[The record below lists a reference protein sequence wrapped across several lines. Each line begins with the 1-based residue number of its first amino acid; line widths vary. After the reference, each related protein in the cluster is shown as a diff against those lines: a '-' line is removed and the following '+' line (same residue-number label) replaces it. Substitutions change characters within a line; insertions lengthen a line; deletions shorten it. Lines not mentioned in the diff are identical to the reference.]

1 MSEEAHKDPVRLEH
15 APFYA
20 ELAAATNYSFLRGA
34 SHPSDMVARALE
46 LGMSGIGIADRN
58 TVAGVVRAHAA
69 LKEAR
74 AKAMATG
81 LPDPDFRLVVGA
93 RLVFADGTPDILAY
107 PATRFGWGRLTRLLT
122 QGNRRAEKGACIL
135 TLDDLL
141 GHNEDLLLIAMPGAN
156 ATLLTK
162 LDSAAPGRIWLGAV
176 MGRSGRDER
185 LLAKARTLAAR
196 CHVPLIAHPRA
207 ELRLIS
213 SPCTTS
219 SASPA
224 RETRRSCARGA
235 GARPTRMVCFLLG
248 VTRSIRPG
256 DDLLFSRFISE
267 ERGSRP
273 ISTSISSMSGARR

>member
-141 GHNEDLLLIAMPGAN
+141 GHNEDLLLIGHPVPGAR
-156 ATLLTK
+156 A
-162 LDSAAPGRIWLGAV
+162 SAANSAV
-176 MGRSGRDER
+176 
-185 LLAKARTLAAR
+185 
-196 CHVPLIAHPRA
+196 CY
-207 ELRLIS
+207 
-213 SPCTTS
+213 CW
-219 SASPA
+219 ASP
-224 RETRRSCARGA
+224 
-235 GARPTRMVCFLLG
+235 
-248 VTRSIRPG
+248 RSIRPG
-256 DDLLFSRFISE
+256 IDAAVRALHLR
-267 ERGSRP
+267 
-273 ISTSISSMSGARR
+273 GAREPPDIDVDFEHERREEVIQYIYAAMAATAPAWPPP

>member
-107 PATRFGWGRLTRLLT
+107 PATRFGWYFLTVHDIVRFARDPLDPPILCQGRGAPPIRNGESVCYLLGIT
-122 QGNRRAEKGACIL
+122 SVDPNRRTIDC
-135 TLDDLL
+135 
-141 GHNEDLLLIAMPGAN
+141 
-156 ATLLTK
+156 
-162 LDSAAPGRIWLGAV
+162 
-176 MGRSGRDER
+176 
-185 LLAKARTLAAR
+185 
-196 CHVPLIAHPRA
+196 C
-207 ELRLIS
+207 
-213 SPCTTS
+213 S
-219 SASPA
+219 SASSPKSA
-224 RETRRSCARGA
+224 RS
-235 GARPTRMVCFLLG
+235 RPT
-248 VTRSIRPG
+248 
-256 DDLLFSRFISE
+256 
-267 ERGSRP
+267 
-273 ISTSISSMSGARR
+273 STSISSMSGARR